1 MPAKRIASEDTRH
14 YNNGMIRILL
24 SVTLL
29 IAISLSAGAKTTNQV
44 ADAFVR
50 DFYAAYKAKDAVRLA
65 QFYTADATF
74 VDPSF
79 ELDLKGPDQIRDLF
93 TKVFPKYESLDF
105 QIAHTTSTG
114 EDLIVEGSMI
124 GKIGEKTVRVPF
136 VSIFHFKDN
145 KIAAQRDL
153 FDVTHFLVQ
162 LGAIPPPFGPKPAA
176 TSPPKTSGVE
186 SAPDSGELSNTIA
199 RMDAKIFDAFNAH
212 KVDALMAMFTDDL
225 EFYQDNDG
233 VKNYQQCFGDFKK
246 MFASATDIKRVLLK
260 ETLEVYPIKDYGAV
274 EIGAHRF
281 CHTEN
286 DKEECGNFKFAMIWK
301 KMGDSWKISRV
312 ISYGH

>member
-1 MPAKRIASEDTRH
+1 MKTRLAALFVLVTAATIPSRASTADTA
-14 YNNGMIRILL
+14 
-24 SVTLL
+24 T
-29 IAISLSAGAKTTNQV
+29 
-44 ADAFVR
+44 FVR
-50 DFYAAYKAKDAVRLA
+50 DFYSAYKAKDAVRLA
-65 QFYTADATF
+65 QFYSADATF

-79 ELDLKGPDQIRDLF
+79 ELDRKGPDQIRDLF

-114 EDLIVEGSMI
+114 DDLIVEGSMI
-124 GKIGEKTVRVPF
+124 GKIAEKTVRVPF

-145 KIAAQRDL
+145 KITAQRDL

-176 TSPPKTSGVE
+176 TSPPKTSGVA

-212 KVDALMAMFTDDL
+212 QVDALMAMFTDDL

-274 EIGAHRF
+274 ELGAHRF

-301 KMGDSWKISRV
+301 KTGDSWKISRV